1 MPAEDD
7 RRVVII
13 GGGATGV
20 LLACQLL
27 RDPDHRV
34 QVTIVEKS
42 ANAGLGLA
50 YSTRNPQH
58 LLNVRVSNMSAFVDQ
73 PEHFWNWMT
82 AHNLQTGPGCG
93 DAFCF
98 VPREIYG
105 RYLTSLLH
113 SHRAE
118 CSPRQAL
125 HLVRGECASLL
136 PTRRGIEVKLTDGSS
151 HFAHI
156 AVLAT
161 GNEAPPDAHGP
172 RGASPWQEP
181 RQAGVEPDDAV
192 LIVGSGLTMVDYV
205 LSLLQAGHRGPITA
219 ISRRGLLPR
228 PHRSV
233 TPLRLDAADVP
244 FGTEISYFLRWLR
257 GVAAGGVTPDQ
268 DWRSQDSHSQDGHL
282 QDWRSVVDALRP
294 FTAEIWQ
301 SWPDP
306 AKRRFLRHA
315 RAFWDVH
322 RHRTAPEV
330 DAKLRAA
337 IAAGQVNV
345 IAGKVATVAPQ
356 SRGATVTFRR
366 RGKTESETLRVAKI
380 VTCAGVGVPLGDS
393 ANPVLRNLLQHGLI
407 RPDPIGIG
415 LDVTADCAVIARA
428 GQASDRIFAVGPL
441 TRGLFWESIAIP
453 DIRVQC
459 AALAQRTLARSLI
472 AAE

>member
-1 MPAEDD
+1 MSAEDD
-7 RRVVII
+7 RRIVII

-27 RDPDHRV
+27 RDPGHRL

-58 LLNVRVSNMSAFVDQ
+58 LLNVRASNMSAFADE
-73 PEHFWNWMT
+73 PGHFWNWIT
-82 AHNLQTGPGCG
+82 ANNLQTGPGCG

-98 VPREIYG
+98 VPRGIYG
-105 RYLTSLLH
+105 RYLASLLD
-113 SHRAE
+113 SHRAG

-125 HLVRGECASLL
+125 HLLRGECVALR
-136 PTRRGIEVKLTDGSS
+136 PTRRGVEVGLSDGSS

-161 GNEAPPDAHGP
+161 GNEAPPNTHGP
-172 RGASPWQEP
+172 CGASPWQEP
-181 RQAGVEPDDAV
+181 RQAGVSPDDAV

-219 ISRRGLLPR
+219 MSRRGLLPR
-228 PHRSV
+228 PHRAIA
-233 TPLRLDAADVP
+233 PLQLDAADVP
-244 FGTEISYFLRWLR
+244 FGTDISYFLRWLR
-257 GVAAGGVTPDQ
+257 SLAEDGLMAG
-268 DWRSQDSHSQDGHL
+268 

-301 SWPDP
+301 SWPDT
-306 AKRRFLRHA
+306 AKRRFLCHA
-315 RAFWDVH
+315 RAWWDVH

-330 DAKLRAA
+330 DAYLHAA
-337 IAAGQVNV
+337 IAAGQVSV
-345 IAGKVATVAPQ
+345 IAAKVSEITVEPA
-356 SRGATVTFRR
+356 GATVNFRR
-366 RGKTESETLRVAKI
+366 RGGAQTESMRVTRI
-380 VTCAGVGVPLGDS
+380 VECVGVGVPLDDS
-393 ANPVLRNLLQHGLI
+393 TNPVLRNLLHQGLI
-407 RPDPIGIG
+407 RPDPLGLG
-415 LDVTADCAVIARA
+415 LDVTADCAVIART

-441 TRGLFWESIAIP
+441 TRGRFWESTAIP

-459 AALAQRTLARSLI
+459 AALAQRILAQSLI